1 MWKEGWLQH
10 TRKQKIRGVFIQRSM
25 FLCKLRCAIKRRY
38 GVMRAIARF
47 VCQSLTLKC
56 SLNKKSNNFNVS
68 NAEKKVSANR
78 APQHK
83 RGAWF
88 IALVLFYRMRRLWN
102 TVNISKKKTF
112 WQFENTGWAKNNVP
126 KIEFKSLSFSLFA
139 QFSSS
144 LCTKFLSIKICLLI
158 QKKILIQRQ
167 TR

>member
-88 IALVLFYRMRRLWN
+88 IALVLFYRMRRLSSRGGFRKSEISRFFPILK
-102 TVNISKKKTF
+102 NIPRFSKIFETF
-112 WQFENTGWAKNNVP
+112 TLRIHNFHLV
-126 KIEFKSLSFSLFA
+126 
-139 QFSSS
+139 
-144 LCTKFLSIKICLLI
+144 
-158 QKKILIQRQ
+158 
-167 TR
+167 